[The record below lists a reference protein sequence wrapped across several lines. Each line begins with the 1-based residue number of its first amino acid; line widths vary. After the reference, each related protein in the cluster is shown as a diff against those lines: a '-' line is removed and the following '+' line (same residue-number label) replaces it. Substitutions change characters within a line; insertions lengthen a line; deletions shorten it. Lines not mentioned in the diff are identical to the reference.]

1 MKASSPYNYFPYFTL
16 ATRFRYYL
24 VDAAQWALFLLTLA
38 LHMFADF
45 LPNLAII
52 LLSNWDEAL
61 LLHDMAALWQLVP
74 FVVGFYLSSVLLT
87 ALANLCGYAL
97 TILMSSAFTKDS
109 TQRVVSPRYLDQL
122 VAKKTSE
129 YLHAPLSQVIFRDPQ
144 RYFSAAP
151 RFFTQILSALFL
163 STWACY
169 RLYMYGLSTMLTA
182 TLAVGL
188 VFTGAAFWFTQSWS
202 RYFSHKN
209 SMLVNSSDVFNELK
223 QHKNAATHPNTVAM
237 YKHKLQTILAKVNAT
252 DGRIM
257 WLTFVNDICQGV
269 LDMVCKPVFSLL
281 AFYTLCL
288 LQGPAMT
295 YAGMREL
302 ARVLVSVFAAFATLV
317 KNRASMA
324 EMQTSAD
331 NMEAL
336 NKEYPPL
343 SPQNLSTR
351 VAQNG
356 LYAEGVLKE
365 QQDGSVFY
373 QCVTRFSEDG
383 GVHRDYQNHN
393 KGAYIQPGKRC
404 ALVGMNGAGKTTLMK
419 VLAKQIPMVTE
430 KCAANHLKVVSYSQ
444 EVDSLSNLF
453 ESAPGLLAL
462 ICYYW
467 PVEHDLFKSI
477 TLGEADVLQK
487 RLPLG
492 QPGKD
497 CVVATIIDQIKSYC
511 QKMNLSGLGA
521 LSYSEMQQLSGGQ
534 KQLLY
539 ASVCLAVA
547 DCAEAKLLLL
557 DEVRNF
563 MDPEWLSHFEK
574 VLSTRLQE
582 NSPSYGVVEICH
594 PNSESHLKKMDAI
607 WCMSGNKLWVYNSFS
622 DFNDQV
628 RQGKI
633 AKWVDL
639 QEGNIL
645 HFNSLPNHKKML
657 S

>member
-1 MKASSPYNYFPYFTL
+1 M
-16 ATRFRYYL
+16 

-38 LHMFADF
+38 LHMFVDF

-61 LLHDMAALWQLVP
+61 LLHDMAAVWQLVP

-97 TILMSSAFTKDS
+97 TILMTGSFTKDS
-109 TQRVVSPRYLDQL
+109 TLRVVSPRYLDQL
-122 VAKKTSE
+122 VEKKTSE
-129 YLHAPLSQVIFRDPQ
+129 HLHAPLSQVIFRDPQ
-144 RYFSAAP
+144 RYFSTAP

-163 STWACY
+163 STWAGY
-169 RLYMYGLSTMLTA
+169 RLYVYGLSTMLTA
-182 TLAVGL
+182 TLAVGF
-188 VFTGAAFWFTQSWS
+188 VFTWMAFWFTQSWS
-202 RYFSHKN
+202 RYFSDRN
-209 SMLVNSSDVFNELK
+209 SLLVNSSDVFNELK
-223 QHKNAATHPNTVAM
+223 QHKNAATHPNTVVM
-237 YKHKLQTILAKVNAT
+237 YKHKLQTILAKVNVT

-302 ARVLVSVFAAFATLV
+302 ARVLVSVFAAFSTLV
-317 KNRASMA
+317 KNRASIA

-336 NKEYPPL
+336 NKEYPLL
-343 SPQNLSTR
+343 SPKNLSTR

-356 LYAEGVLKE
+356 LYAEGVVKE

-373 QCVTRFSEDG
+373 QCVTRFSKDG
-383 GVHRDYQNHN
+383 GVHRDYMNHGQGGLI
-393 KGAYIQPGKRC
+393 KPSKRC
-404 ALVGMNGAGKTTLMK
+404 ALVGVNGAGKTTLMK

-430 KCAANHLKVVSYSQ
+430 KNAVNHLKVVSYSQ

-477 TLGEADVLQK
+477 VLGEADVLQK

-492 QPGKD
+492 QFGKD
-497 CVVATIIDQIKSYC
+497 CVVATIINKIKWYC
-511 QKMNLSGLGA
+511 QQMNVDFGCLRGLDA
-521 LSYSEMQQLSGGQ
+521 LSYSALQQLSGGQ

-547 DCAEAKLLLL
+547 DCSEAKLLLL

-563 MDPEWLSHFEK
+563 MDPEWLSLFEK
-574 VLSTRLQE
+574 VLSTQLQT
-582 NSPSYGVVEICH
+582 NSLSYGVVEICH
-594 PNSESHLKKMDAI
+594 PNSETHLKKMDSI
-607 WCMSGNKLWVYNSFS
+607 WCMSDNSLWVYNSFS

-628 RQGKI
+628 KSGGI

-639 QEGNIL
+639 QEGSIL
-645 HFNSLPNHKKML
+645 HFNSLPNRKKMFC
-657 S
+657 